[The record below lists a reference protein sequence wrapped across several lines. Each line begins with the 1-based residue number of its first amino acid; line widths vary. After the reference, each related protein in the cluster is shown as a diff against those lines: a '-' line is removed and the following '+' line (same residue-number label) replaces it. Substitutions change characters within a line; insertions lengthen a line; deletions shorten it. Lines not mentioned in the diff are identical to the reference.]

1 MEPASR
7 PQLGGKPA
15 RQVGWKIPPGWR
27 VCGENLYARHS
38 IHYHHL
44 PAWFLVFS
52 VWNEQNVC
60 LSWAETVEWAALLEL
75 QTVPVM
81 YAGPW
86 DEARIRA
93 LYRPTWQGDELE
105 GYVVR
110 LAGAFAYGAFR
121 RAAAKY
127 VRAGHDQTRAHWW
140 QGQAGGA
147 E

>member
-1 MEPASR
+1 
-7 PQLGGKPA
+7 
-15 RQVGWKIPPGWR
+15 
-27 VCGENLYARHS
+27 
-38 IHYHHL
+38 
-44 PAWFLVFS
+44 
-52 VWNEQNVC
+52 
-60 LSWAETVEWAALLEL
+60 
-75 QTVPVM
+75 M

-93 LYRPTWQGDELE
+93 LYRPALEGDELE

-140 QGQAGGA
+140 QGQAVVRNELAARVSPQDEPSGGTEQA
-147 E
+147 TG